1 MEQQIRSLTQGRGAD
16 AVIECAGNA
25 DSFQTAWQIARP
37 NAVVAIVAMYEQPQT
52 LPLQRMYGKNLIF
65 KTGGVDATQCSRL
78 MRLIETGK
86 LSTGFLISHRAPLND
101 ILEGYRVFEQK
112 LDNCIKWVVTPYE
125 R

>member
-1 MEQQIRSLTQGRGAD
+1 M
-16 AVIECAGNA
+16 
-25 DSFQTAWQIARP
+25 
-37 NAVVAIVAMYEQPQT
+37 VAIVAMYEQPQT

-112 LDNCIKWVVTPYE
+112 LDNCIKWVDTPYE